1 MTRFRKAGFA
11 LSVALFGFV
20 AVEGVSRAAAPRAPD
35 LEKGKALYEECKGCH
50 GLGDNVVG
58 PRHCGVMGRHAGSV
72 PDFTYSD
79 VMKNAKI
86 VWTDDKLHEFLT
98 SPLSYLSGTNMGFA
112 GLFDI
117 NERNDVIAYLKQ
129 VSDDPACAAVP
140 ADAKGKH

>member
-11 LSVALFGFV
+11 LSIALVGFL
-20 AVEGVSRAAAPRAPD
+20 AVDGVSRAAAPAPD

-58 PRHCGVMGRHAGSV
+58 PRHCGVIGRHAGTV

-112 GLFDI
+112 GLFDV
-117 NERNDVIAYLKQ
+117 NERNDLIAFLKQ
-129 VSDDPACAAVP
+129 VSADPACAAVP
-140 ADAKGKH
+140 EESKGKH